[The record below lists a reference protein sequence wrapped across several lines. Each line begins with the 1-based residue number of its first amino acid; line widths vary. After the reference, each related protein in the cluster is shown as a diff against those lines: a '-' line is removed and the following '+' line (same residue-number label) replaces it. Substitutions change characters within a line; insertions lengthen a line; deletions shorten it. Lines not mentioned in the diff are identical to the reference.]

1 MKTAFKWLALLGCM
15 SLSFG
20 AGFLVA
26 KKKFDDR
33 DEQELEEIK
42 KLYEQKYKEQPKA
55 EAPNSNLTPEGSFL
69 ATVTPAIVVSNETK
83 QEAKELI
90 KDYTPEKSHDYA
102 TDIYVV
108 SPLEYGEDPTYIN
121 ESLTYYSD
129 GILANDDDDSII
141 EDIDDVIGIGSLN
154 HLGDYEEDYLYV
166 KNDIVGAYYEVSRSD
181 KTYSEVTGRFV

>member
-55 EAPNSNLTPEGSFL
+55 EAPNSNLVPEGSWGI
-69 ATVTPAIVVSNETK
+69 TVTPV
-83 QEAKELI
+83 
-90 KDYTPEKSHDYA
+90 
-102 TDIYVV
+102 
-108 SPLEYGEDPTYIN
+108 
-121 ESLTYYSD
+121 
-129 GILANDDDDSII
+129 
-141 EDIDDVIGIGSLN
+141 
-154 HLGDYEEDYLYV
+154 
-166 KNDIVGAYYEVSRSD
+166 
-181 KTYSEVTGRFV
+181 